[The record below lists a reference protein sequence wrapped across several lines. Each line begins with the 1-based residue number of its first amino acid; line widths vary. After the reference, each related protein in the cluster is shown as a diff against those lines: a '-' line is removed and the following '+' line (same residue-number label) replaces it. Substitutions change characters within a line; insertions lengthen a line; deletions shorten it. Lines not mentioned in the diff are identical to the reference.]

1 MDFGSAAGGTR
12 ASAWVRRPPSVM
24 TRRSLYPLAAL
35 LTFALCSVACDNRSA
50 VAEDVTQSLR
60 GKQIRLVIGSAPG
73 GGYDLFAAYWPRHI
87 PGNPSMVPQN
97 LPGASSMQA
106 ANHIFS
112 VAPKDGTVIGAVNP
126 QVVTRAILDPERA
139 RVDARQ
145 FTWIG
150 SALRES
156 QLMVARTDA
165 PVKTFDDAFKTDLI
179 VGGSGGADETFP
191 MLTNAVLGTKF
202 KLVTGYPGTRD
213 INLAME
219 RGEVQA
225 NGGITWASV
234 KGTMTALLA
243 QHKINLIVQYGLK
256 RHPELPQ
263 VSLALDYAKTQ
274 EQRESLLLLFVTQE
288 FGRPYLAP
296 PGTPAPI
303 AAALRA
309 SFMATMKDPEFL
321 EEARRRGLDIDP
333 TTSDEIDRLVGQ
345 LYAMPPDT
353 VQRVRDVFNQKK

>member
-1 MDFGSAAGGTR
+1 M
-12 ASAWVRRPPSVM
+12 
-24 TRRSLYPLAAL
+24 SLYPLAAL
-35 LTFALCSVACDNRSA
+35 LAFALCSVACGTRSA
-50 VAEDVTQSLR
+50 IAQDVAQSLR

-73 GGYDLFAAYWPRHI
+73 GGYDLFARTIAAYWPRHI

-145 FTWIG
+145 FAWIG

-165 PVKTFDDAFKTDLI
+165 PVKTFDDAFKTELI

-243 QHKINLIVQYGLK
+243 EHKINLIVQYGLK

-274 EQRESLLLLFVTQE
+274 EQLESLLLLFVTQE

-303 AAALRA
+303 AGALRE
-309 SFMATMKDPEFL
+309 SFIATMKDPEFL

-333 TTSDEIDRLVGQ
+333 TTSEEIDRLVGQ
-345 LYAMPPDT
+345 LYAMRPDT

>member
-1 MDFGSAAGGTR
+1 
-12 ASAWVRRPPSVM
+12 
-24 TRRSLYPLAAL
+24 
-35 LTFALCSVACDNRSA
+35 
-50 VAEDVTQSLR
+50 
-60 GKQIRLVIGSAPG
+60 
-73 GGYDLFAAYWPRHI
+73 
-87 PGNPSMVPQN
+87 MVPQN
-97 LPGASSMQA
+97 MPGASSMQA

-112 VAPKDGTVIGAVNP
+112 VAPTDGTVIGAVNP

-139 RVDARQ
+139 RVDARK
-145 FTWIG
+145 FTWVG
-150 SALRES
+150 SALRET

-165 PVKTFDDAFKTDLI
+165 PVKTFDDAFNTELV

-234 KGTMTALLA
+234 KGTMAALLSE
-243 QHKINLIVQYGLK
+243 HRINLVVQYGIK

-288 FGRPYLAP
+288 FGRPYVAP

-303 AAALRA
+303 AAALRD
-309 SFMATMKDPEFL
+309 SFIATMRDPEFL
-321 EEARRRGLDIDP
+321 EEATRRGLEIDP
-333 TTSDEIDRLVGQ
+333 TTSEEIGRLVGQ
-345 LYAMPPDT
+345 LYAMRPDT
-353 VQRVRDVFNQKK
+353 VQRVRDVFNPKK

>member
-1 MDFGSAAGGTR
+1 MDDRKAASGRGGR
-12 ASAWVRRPPSVM
+12 WV
-24 TRRSLYPLAAL
+24 
-35 LTFALCSVACDNRSA
+35 A
-50 VAEDVTQSLR
+50 VAIVTLCIIGCRRGEATAQDAAQLFR
-60 GKQIRLVIGSAPG
+60 GKQIRLVIGSSAG
-73 GGYDLFAAYWPRHI
+73 GGYDLFARTIAAYWTRHI
-87 PGNPSMVPQN
+87 PGNPTIVPQN

-106 ANHIFS
+106 ANHVFS
-112 VAPKDGTVIGAVNP
+112 LAPKDGTVIGAVNP

-165 PVKTFDDAFKTDLI
+165 PVKTFDDAFRTELI

-191 MLTNAVLGTKF
+191 TLTNAVLGTRF
-202 KLVTGYPGTRD
+202 KLVTGYPGTKD

-225 NGGITWASV
+225 NGGITWASI

-243 QHKINLIVQYGLK
+243 EHKINLIVQYGLK
-256 RHPELPQ
+256 PHPELPQ
-263 VSLALDYAKTQ
+263 VPLALNYAKTQ
-274 EQRESLLLLFVTQE
+274 EQRDSLLLLFATQE

-296 PGTPAPI
+296 PGTPVPI
-303 AAALRA
+303 AAILRE
-309 SFMATMKDPEFL
+309 SFMATMHDPEFL
-321 EEARRRGLDIDP
+321 EEAHRRGLDIDP
-333 TTSDEIDRLVGQ
+333 TRGEEIDTLVRQ
-345 LYAMPPDT
+345 LYATASDT
-353 VQRVRDVFNQKK
+353 VHRVRDIFVAQKK